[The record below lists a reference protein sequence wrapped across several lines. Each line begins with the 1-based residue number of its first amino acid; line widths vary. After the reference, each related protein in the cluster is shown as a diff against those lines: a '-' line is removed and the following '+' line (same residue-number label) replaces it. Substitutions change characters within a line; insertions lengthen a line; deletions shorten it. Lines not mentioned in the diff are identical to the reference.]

1 MLLPYV
7 CVGGCS
13 APAMGGPALV
23 TDEAQAVSQTT
34 GRDWVGLSERLAA
47 SYSAL
52 PQGSSHRIDLAIR
65 CEQVAHTGL
74 LAFSSTAGLLGQQ
87 LAASKQT
94 QTWLVDAC

>member
-1 MLLPYV
+1 MLPAGHTTYQNTLLPYV

-13 APAMGGPALV
+13 APAKGGPALV

-52 PQGSSHRIDLAIR
+52 PQGSSHRIDLA
-65 CEQVAHTGL
+65 G
-74 LAFSSTAGLLGQQ
+74 
-87 LAASKQT
+87 T
-94 QTWLVDAC
+94 QMPAKAVRAVC